1 MKVLVIGSGGREHAL
16 SVALARSPSVSKLF
30 CSPGN
35 GGICQQATCIFLET
49 PEEILAFCKKESLD
63 FVIIGPEQPL
73 VEGWADVLREGGI
86 HVFGPSAKAAQLEGS
101 KGFTKDICAKYGI
114 PSGAYGR
121 FTDATAAREYLSRQS
136 MPIVIKADGLAAGK
150 GVVIATRRREA
161 ERVIDE
167 MFAGKFGEA
176 SRSIVIEE
184 FLEGEEIS
192 FFALCDG
199 ETAVEFG
206 SAQDH
211 KTVGEGD
218 TGPNT
223 GGMGTYAPAPVMTQP
238 LRVEIMERIILP
250 TVKAMKK
257 EGMPFTGVLFAGL
270 MITRDGPK
278 VIEYNARF
286 GDPEAQVLMARLD
299 EDLGSLLYQAAS
311 GKLPARP
318 VKFRKE
324 AALCVVMAAKGYPGE
339 YRQGTEIKNIP
350 AAESLPD
357 VTVYH
362 AGTVIRDGKILA
374 SGGRVLG
381 VTALGKTVAEAQARA
396 YEAVDLID
404 WPEGFCR
411 RDIGWRAVARER
423 EEV

>member
-16 SVALARSPSVSKLF
+16 CMALKRSPSVDAIY
-30 CSPGN
+30 CAPGN
-35 GGICQQATCIFLET
+35 GGIAEVAQLVALPTARETQTFCQVEKIEL
-49 PEEILAFCKKESLD
+49 
-63 FVIIGPEQPL
+63 VIIGPEQPL
-73 VEGWADVLREGGI
+73 VEGWADTLRAGGI
-86 HVFGPSAKAAQLEGS
+86 RVFGPSAKAAQLEGS
-101 KGFTKDICAKYGI
+101 KGFTKDICSKYGI
-114 PSGAYGR
+114 PTGAYGR
-121 FTDATAAREYLSRQS
+121 FSDVAAAKAYLAHQS

-161 ERVIDE
+161 ERVVEE

-211 KTVGEGD
+211 KAVGEGD

-223 GGMGTYAPAPVMTQP
+223 GGMGTYAPAPLMTQP
-238 LRVEIMERIILP
+238 LRAEVMERIILP

-270 MITRDGPK
+270 MITREGPK

-286 GDPEAQVLMARLD
+286 GDPETQVLMARLD

-324 AALCVVMAAKGYPGE
+324 AALCVVMAAKGYPGD
-339 YRQGTEIKNIP
+339 YVKGTEIKGID
-350 AAESLPD
+350 AAAATAD
-357 VTVYH
+357 VAVYH
-362 AGTVIRDGKILA
+362 AGTVAKDGKILA

-381 VTALGKTVAEAQARA
+381 VTALGATVAEAQAKA
-396 YEAVDLID
+396 YAAVDKID

-411 RDIGWRAVARER
+411 RDIGWRAIARES
-423 EEV
+423 EEA

>member
-16 SVALARSPSVSKLF
+16 CMALKRSPSVDSIY
-30 CSPGN
+30 CAPGN
-35 GGICQQATCIFLET
+35 GGIAEVAQLVALPTAREAQTFCQVEKIEL
-49 PEEILAFCKKESLD
+49 
-63 FVIIGPEQPL
+63 VIIGPEQPL
-73 VEGWADVLREGGI
+73 VEGWADTLRAGGI
-86 HVFGPSAKAAQLEGS
+86 RVFGPSAKAAQLEGS

-114 PSGAYGR
+114 PTGAYGR
-121 FTDATAAREYLSRQS
+121 FSDVAEAKAYLAHQS

-161 ERVIDE
+161 ERVVEE

-211 KTVGEGD
+211 KAVGEGD

-223 GGMGTYAPAPVMTQP
+223 GGMGTYAPAPLMTQP
-238 LRVEIMERIILP
+238 LRAEVMERIILP

-270 MITRDGPK
+270 MITREGPK

-286 GDPEAQVLMARLD
+286 GDPETQVLMARID

-324 AALCVVMAAKGYPGE
+324 AALCVVMAANGYPGD
-339 YRQGTEIKNIP
+339 YVKGTEIKGIDA
-350 AAESLPD
+350 AAETAD
-357 VTVYH
+357 VAVYH
-362 AGTVIRDGKILA
+362 AGTLAKDGKILA

-381 VTALGKTVAEAQARA
+381 ITALGATVAQAQTKA
-396 YEAVDLID
+396 YAAVDKID

-411 RDIGWRAVARER
+411 RDIGWRAVARES